1 MGEELKFGYDMF
13 CRASSF
19 WQRVWLQWEVAV
31 SNAVLLLLVG
41 CAYVVL
47 VGGLSLLRRE
57 GLSLRLAVE
66 AALIILLAIGLV
78 VVTGLVIHPVLFLL
92 FLYVVTMRVR
102 ILVDLGSAFARS
114 KRFPQAE
121 GLFKLASRLQPDQTG
136 KLIIRV
142 NQGTLLLQ
150 QGNLDEA
157 IEVLRGVL
165 EHSTRDYL
173 GVKYEVA
180 AHYNLGVAYLR
191 KKLEAQATVEF
202 NAVLE
207 AWPASEFARRAASA
221 LEQHR
226 RKSPS
231 VPGKEE

>member
-1 MGEELKFGYDMF
+1 M
-13 CRASSF
+13 
-19 WQRVWLQWEVAV
+19 
-31 SNAVLLLLVG
+31 SNVVMLLLVG

-66 AALIILLAIGLV
+66 SALIILLAMGLV
-78 VVTGLVIHPVLFLL
+78 AVTGLVIHPVLFLL

-102 ILVDLGSAFARS
+102 ILVDLGSALARN
-114 KRFPQAE
+114 KRFALAE
-121 GLFKLASRLQPDQTG
+121 GFFNLASRLQPDPTG

-142 NQGTLLLQ
+142 NTGTLLLQ

-157 IEVLRGVL
+157 IGVFKSVL

-173 GVKYEVA
+173 GVKYEAA

-226 RKSPS
+226 RKNPS
-231 VPGKEE
+231 VPGKGE

>member
-1 MGEELKFGYDMF
+1 ML
-13 CRASSF
+13 CRLTIV
-19 WQRVWLQWEVAV
+19 WQKVHYRLEVGV
-31 SNAVLLLLVG
+31 SNAVMLLLVG

-66 AALIILLAIGLV
+66 SAIIIILAIGLV
-78 VVTGLVIHPVLFLL
+78 VVTGIQIHPVLFLL
-92 FLYVVTMRVR
+92 VLYLITMRVR
-102 ILVDLGSAFARS
+102 LLVDLGSALAKN

-121 GLFKLASRLQPDQTG
+121 SLFKLASRLQPDQTG
-136 KLIIRV
+136 KLVIRV

-150 QGNLDEA
+150 RGSLDEA
-157 IEVLRGVL
+157 IAVLRSVL
-165 EHSTRDYL
+165 DRSTHEYL
-173 GVKYEVA
+173 GIKYEAA

-191 KKLEAQATVEF
+191 KKSEAQATVEF

-221 LEQHR
+221 LEQNR
-226 RKSPS
+226 RKSTS
-231 VPGKEE
+231 TPGKEGK